1 MPEYERGYNHLAHEQ
16 QIARGPSG
24 EILLSRGP
32 FAERRPLPMGDLT
45 EKEKGMSKLYTVRV
59 NDILV
64 YSGRKKSCAKVAE
77 TGARR
82 VLKAMGIAV
91 TVERITQV
99 FIKE

>member
-1 MPEYERGYNHLAHEQ
+1 MPGYEKGYHRLGHEQ
-16 QIARGPSG
+16 EVVRGPLG
-24 EILLSRGP
+24 GILLTRGP
-32 FAERRPLPMGDLT
+32 LPVGDLT
-45 EKEKGMSKLYTVRV
+45 EREKGMSKLYTVRV

-64 YSGRKKSCAKVAE
+64 YSGRKKSYAKVAE

>member
-1 MPEYERGYNHLAHEQ
+1 
-16 QIARGPSG
+16 
-24 EILLSRGP
+24 
-32 FAERRPLPMGDLT
+32 
-45 EKEKGMSKLYTVRV
+45 MSKLYTVRV

-64 YSGRKKSCAKVAE
+64 YSGRKKSYAKVAE